1 MKKDFTITKEQ
12 IITLNTDGNRDVRKC
27 LNEWFPEAFKPF
39 LEVGTWY
46 KSAQF
51 QKWNLYV
58 TEVDNKLKI
67 VKGFGFGADGSWMEN
82 ALNDSWDF
90 NELEKCVQ
98 MSEQE
103 VYDALKNESHK
114 RYKEGDY
121 LKNHHGT
128 WELKKLKPIYSDKY
142 NNGIYNKQDSGKWLF
157 LNGEW
162 AEKIRTKTKS
172 EAEKELNC
180 KIID

>member
-1 MKKDFTITKEQ
+1 MRKYEITKEQ
-12 IITLNTDGNRDVRKC
+12 IIELYNCGNPQPLIRK
-27 LNEWFPEAFKPF
+27 LFPEEFKPVF
-39 LEVGTWY
+39 EIGNWY
-46 KSAQF
+46 KSHIGTLTYYSGEEKMCGVSTCGQ
-51 QKWNLYV
+51 WNDV
-58 TEVDNKLKI
+58 IITKTAIKSCCAGVWVI
-67 VKGFGFGADGSWMEN
+67 ADKS
-82 ALNDSWDF
+82 
-90 NELEKCVQ
+90 
-98 MSEQE
+98 E

-128 WELKKLKPIYSDKY
+128 WELKELNIVYSDKY

-162 AEKIRTKTKS
+162 AEKIPTKAKA